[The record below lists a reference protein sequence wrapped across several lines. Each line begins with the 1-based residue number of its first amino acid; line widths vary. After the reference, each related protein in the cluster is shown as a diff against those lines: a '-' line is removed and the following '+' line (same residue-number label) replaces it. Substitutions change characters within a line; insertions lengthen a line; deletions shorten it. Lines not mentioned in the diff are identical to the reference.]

1 MPGAKTGTTMR
12 LKRRCIVI
20 FNSRS
25 GSADQGLERALEVL
39 RAGQLDVVPFS
50 PDDPAEI
57 DEILRRE
64 APKADSVVLGGGDG
78 TFSSSAKALLEV
90 GKPLGILPL
99 GTANDFARSLG
110 IPQDL
115 EQAAAIIVEGHRRD
129 VDVGLV
135 DERPFLNVATIGF
148 SAEVARHHE
157 GERKRRLGVLNYP
170 LSWFDA
176 YRSHRPFRATL
187 VLDGI
192 TRRCRCSQL
201 AVGSGRHYGA
211 GLTIAEDARIDDG
224 LLRVYYVE
232 PMSALGW
239 LWLLPALRFGR
250 LKKQPE
256 AALFTAKSVQVSTSR
271 PKSINIDGELA
282 GRTPAE
288 FHIAPQVLSVFAPR
302 PSNGASAPSQEA
314 KAPMSILRS
323 DDQIALND
331 LIIACREAANGH
343 RTAAELLSEDALA
356 QRLEEIA
363 RDRDAMA
370 ERLAEIVIKADD
382 VPDAPSAEKELLG
395 SAAMRLKAV
404 ISEDEIRA
412 VLDDCRLKERKVVE
426 SADALLAADP
436 EDAVRHSVEELKSD
450 AASRLDRLASDYRA
464 SQT

>member
-1 MPGAKTGTTMR
+1 MPEAKAGTTMSPT
-12 LKRRCIVI
+12 RRGIAI

-25 GSADQGLERALEVL
+25 GSAEQDLQRALEVF
-39 RAGQLDVVPFS
+39 RVGQLDVVTFS

-57 DEILRRE
+57 DEILRKE
-64 APKADSVVLGGGDG
+64 APEADFVVLGGGDG
-78 TFSSSAKALLEV
+78 TFSSSAKALLDA

-115 EQAAAIIVEGHRRD
+115 EQAAAIIVEGHKRD
-129 VDVGLV
+129 VDVGLI

-157 GERKRRLGVLNYP
+157 GERKQRLGVFNYP
-170 LSWFDA
+170 LSWYDA

-187 VLDGI
+187 VLDGV

-232 PMSALGW
+232 PLGIVGW
-239 LWLLPALRFGR
+239 LRLLPALRLGR
-250 LKKQPE
+250 LGKRRE

-288 FHIAPQVLSVFAPR
+288 FHIAPQVLSVFVPRSSNSGSAPR
-302 PSNGASAPSQEA
+302 QEA
-314 KAPMSILRS
+314 QPPMSILRS

-331 LIIACREAANGH
+331 LIVACREAANGH
-343 RTAAELLSEDALA
+343 RTAAELLSDDALA
-356 QRLEEIA
+356 QQLEEIA
-363 RDRDAMA
+363 RDREAMA
-370 ERLAEIVIKADD
+370 ERLAEIVIEADD

-395 SAAMRLKAV
+395 SAAMRLKSV
-404 ISEDEIRA
+404 INEDEIRT
-412 VLDDCRLKERKVVE
+412 VLDDCKQKEQKVVE
-426 SADALLAADP
+426 AAEALLATGPEGALRHDVEALKAD
-436 EDAVRHSVEELKSD
+436 AS
-450 AASRLDRLASDYRA
+450 SRLDRLGP
-464 SQT
+464 